1 MADALQLPCVQ
12 PGSLSVSGLWRN
24 VNVLSETL
32 LARPP
37 MKISVLLLS
46 LLFVAAPFAQ
56 AGKLYF
62 TDRGAGRVQRADLDG
77 SNIETLVMLPGS
89 NLRGITLNLP
99 EGKMYFCDNGGDDI
113 YRASLDGSD
122 RVSIVSTSLGFP
134 ADITLDPLAQ
144 KLYWCDRNNDRI
156 ERANLDGSGRE
167 TVVETDQPYYLDLDP
182 EGGKIYWGHF
192 SEGSIFRANLMDG
205 SNVETI
211 VSGLTT
217 VRQVR
222 LDLGAGYIY
231 WCDRNAT
238 PSRVQRRLIEGGPV
252 EDLYLGLDT
261 PHGMTLDIPAGKIYW
276 VDTGTNN
283 RAGSVGGRAL
293 CRGDMDGSGPVEVLI
308 NLSQPWDVVI
318 DPRISDY
325 GDWRKRYLPANAE
338 FDDPE
343 DDVDGD
349 GIQNGIVYAM
359 GNRLPVISTNP
370 PGLEYAV
377 RKNVSDLDGLRVE
390 LSTDLRTWRHN
401 ADGGSPVTAD
411 FPATGLPGDPFQ
423 FIRTEALPPFD
434 LATQLYL
441 RIALPSR

>member
-1 MADALQLPCVQ
+1 MAEALELPCVQ
-12 PGSLSVSGLWRN
+12 SGNLSVSDPWRN
-24 VNVLSETL
+24 ANFLSAIL
-32 LARPP
+32 LSRLP
-37 MKISVLLLS
+37 MKIPVLLFS
-46 LLFVAAPFAQ
+46 LLFVVTTLAQ

-77 SNIETLVMLPGS
+77 SNIETLVALPGS

-113 YRASLDGSD
+113 YRAGLDGSD
-122 RVSIVSTSLGFP
+122 RVSIVSTGLGFP

-156 ERANLDGSGRE
+156 ERSNLDGSGRE
-167 TVVETDQPYYLDLDP
+167 TVVETDQPYYLDLDT

-192 SEGSIFRANLMDG
+192 SEGSIFRANLVDG
-205 SNVETI
+205 SNVEAV

-261 PHGMTLDIPAGKIYW
+261 PHGMALDIPAGKIYW

-283 RAGSVGGRAL
+283 RSGSVGGRAL

-318 DPRISDY
+318 DPGISDY
-325 GDWRKRYLPANAE
+325 KDWRKRYLPANTE
-338 FDDPE
+338 LDGPE
-343 DDVDGD
+343 DYVDGD

-359 GNRLPVISTNP
+359 GNRLPAISTNP
-370 PGLEYAV
+370 PALEYAV
-377 RKNVSDLDGLRVE
+377 RKNVSDLADLRVE
-390 LSTDLRTWRHN
+390 LSTNLRTWRHN
-401 ADGGSPVTAD
+401 DDGGSPVTVD
-411 FPATGLPGDPFQ
+411 FPGPGLSDDPFQ
-423 FIRTEALPPFD
+423 LIRTEALPPFD
-434 LATQLYL
+434 LASELYL
-441 RIALPSR
+441 RIALPLR